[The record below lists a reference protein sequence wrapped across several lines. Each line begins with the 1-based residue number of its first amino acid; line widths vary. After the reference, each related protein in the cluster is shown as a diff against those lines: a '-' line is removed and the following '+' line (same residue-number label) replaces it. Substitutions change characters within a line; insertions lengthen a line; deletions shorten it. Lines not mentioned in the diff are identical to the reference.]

1 MRTGPDSP
9 PPAHGQPGGTP
20 GRVPAARLRPP
31 AGTGRRST
39 AGRGAWRTAPS
50 AAVRTPAT
58 GRGDPAHPDPHH
70 TSGGPF
76 RKARH
81 FT

>member
-9 PPAHGQPGGTP
+9 PPAHGQPGGAPDGSRQP
-20 GRVPAARLRPP
+20 GSGPPP
-31 AGTGRRST
+31 APGGGPPRDEGL
-39 AGRGAWRTAPS
+39 AHGPS